1 VSISLL
7 RRFASKFL
15 LFNNVTGL
23 WDDVGDEYAREKV
36 SHSLRSRP
44 NDHRRTKP
52 KPSRKSNLKKT
63 EHSPAIDTIVSQ
75 LIHEQ
80 QSLLKTMIDTET
92 RSAAVEL
99 SMAGRDEELE
109 A

>member
-1 VSISLL
+1 
-7 RRFASKFL
+7 
-15 LFNNVTGL
+15 LFNNGTGL

-52 KPSRKSNLKKT
+52 KPNRKSSLKKT
-63 EHSPAIDTIVSQ
+63 QQSPAIDLIVSQ
-75 LIHEQ
+75 LLDEQ

-92 RSAAVEL
+92 SRVVAEAGTAGSVRSSA
-99 SMAGRDEELE
+99 MMDDELE
-109 A
+109 E